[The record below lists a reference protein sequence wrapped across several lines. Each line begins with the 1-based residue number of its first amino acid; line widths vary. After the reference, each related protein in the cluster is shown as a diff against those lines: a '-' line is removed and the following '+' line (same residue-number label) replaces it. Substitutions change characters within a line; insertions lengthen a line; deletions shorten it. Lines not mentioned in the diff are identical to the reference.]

1 MNYYEKVMIL
11 DPNIDDNAVNET
23 VERVKSVIVAKGGEI
38 LKTENWGRRK
48 LAYELNKHQKGNYVL
63 LFFKSP
69 PDTILE
75 LEKLS
80 KIVDSIIKFMVVRIV
95 KKKQIEKM
103 LKSVADAQAKAS
115 TAPVAPV
122 APAEPAQP
130 TEPEQTE
137 TQTTQDSEKS
147 PEENDV

>member
-11 DPNIDDNAVNET
+11 DANIDDNAVNET
-23 VERVKSVIVAKGGEI
+23 VEKVKNVIVSKGGEI
-38 LKTENWGRRK
+38 FKTENWGRRK

-80 KIVDSIIKFMVVRIV
+80 KIVDAIVKFMVVRIV

-115 TAPVAPV
+115 AASAEPAK
-122 APAEPAQP
+122 PAEPAQI
-130 TEPEQTE
+130 E

-147 PEENDV
+147 AEENDVQ